1 MKYKTA
7 LELVAVLFRNEQ
19 RLLSGLP
26 YIVHLVGVSY
36 IVGRVTDDEDVIVA
50 ALLHDVLEDISP
62 DRYSESDMRRDFGDR
77 ITDIVKTVG
86 HDERKY
92 DKELARKKYLE
103 QLTIGP
109 LEAVLVSASDL
120 LHNTTDIVYWYGK
133 DPSKVAEVF
142 GGDKAKLRDWFW
154 EGRYGIISDRL
165 GVDHQLTLELRP
177 KLDELSA
184 IHARIM

>member
-36 IVGRVTDDEDVIVA
+36 IVGRATDDEDVIVA

-77 ITDIVKTVG
+77 ITDIVKTVS

-92 DKELARKKYLE
+92 DKELARK
-103 QLTIGP
+103 
-109 LEAVLVSASDL
+109 
-120 LHNTTDIVYWYGK
+120 NT
-133 DPSKVAEVF
+133 
-142 GGDKAKLRDWFW
+142 
-154 EGRYGIISDRL
+154 
-165 GVDHQLTLELRP
+165 
-177 KLDELSA
+177 
-184 IHARIM
+184 